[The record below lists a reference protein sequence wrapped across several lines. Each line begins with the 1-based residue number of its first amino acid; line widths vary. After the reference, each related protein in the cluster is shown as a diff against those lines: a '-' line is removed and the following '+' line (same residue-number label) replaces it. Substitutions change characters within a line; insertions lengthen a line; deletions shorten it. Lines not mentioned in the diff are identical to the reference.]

1 MASNIKETLEVNVK
15 LNQSSFKEIE
25 AIAAN
30 VVNSFSNAG
39 ISIQNSMIVAL
50 SNVSNSM
57 SMLGDSTQASSDDII
72 NNVKL
77 ISSNIET
84 LDVAI
89 KKTSEGESF
98 GGLRSAVSETSDTII
113 QKFDGAYGAISDVIA
128 TAIKFKPFEEAIKK
142 NEAAITAFS
151 IAMKSAKAIV
161 EIVNLFK
168 SASSVVTTLA
178 SAQQVATV
186 STTVLTGA
194 VSALKIMMGGL
205 VVGAIAALVVGL
217 FTLSQNVSDNVKNIR
232 EQREAI
238 DETTKA
244 MDEMNAAS
252 QMEFKD
258 NSAPIDLQQKYLDGL
273 MANIDAEG
281 KFIGEKEK
289 LAFWLDE
296 LNKSYPDLQLSYDQE
311 TGQIMTQN
319 GLLSENIG
327 LVEDLIKSKR
337 AQAYLDAYQ
346 DDYVE
351 NLKMQ
356 KDSIDELAVAQAEYN
371 ALKEKEAN
379 GELTGDDKKAM
390 DEQAQNIELLKQN
403 IQTAGVAMEEYENIA
418 SKVANKDYEGALN
431 TIYGG
436 DIQLYDPEKG
446 AEQLAILQEQ
456 AATVKSQL
464 DALTQEVAEDPSM
477 ANSLSDKIEA
487 LNAQYEAS
495 KEQLALAQENFDT
508 QMKTD
513 QEIAAPELAG
523 EYSENF
529 KKVATTGMQTAG
541 EESGEAF
548 ETASQSYI
556 DSIIFPDKKVKVVAE
571 YENFDLLN
579 RYTTNA
585 YAQGNASFDNS
596 QNQNGVIQPFS
607 TGAMVGT
614 SRKIIG
620 SLQRRVISTIKV
632 GIPRPNLI
640 LDNAGSTAITQNVS
654 FNQPIQKPSD
664 VTRAMQKA
672 SRNLRKVK

>member
-1 MASNIKETLEVNVK
+1 MASNIKETLEVNIK

-25 AIAAN
+25 SIAAN
-30 VVNSFSNAG
+30 ITNSFSNAG
-39 ISIQNSMIVAL
+39 ILIQNNMSTAL

-57 SMLGDSTQASSDDII
+57 GMLGDTTQASSDDII
-72 NNVKL
+72 NNVKS

-84 LDVAI
+84 LDLTI
-89 KKTSEGESF
+89 KKTSDGNNF
-98 GGLRSAVSETSDTII
+98 GGLRSSVNETSDTII
-113 QKFDGAYGAISDVIA
+113 QKFDGAHGAISDVIA
-128 TAIKFKPFEEAIKK
+128 TASKFKPFEEAIKK
-142 NEAAITAFS
+142 NEAAIIAFS
-151 IAMKSAKAIV
+151 VAIKSAKAIV

-168 SASSVVTTLA
+168 GASTVIAGVSMA
-178 SAQQVATV
+178 EQVATV

-217 FTLSQNVSDNVKNIR
+217 FSLSQNVGDNVKKIR
-232 EQREAI
+232 EQKEAI
-238 DETTKA
+238 EETSKA
-244 MDEMNAAS
+244 MEEMNAAS
-252 QMEFKD
+252 KMEFEN
-258 NSAPIDLQQKYLDGL
+258 NSAPIDLQQKYLDSL
-273 MANIDAEG
+273 MSSIDAEG
-281 KFIGEKEK
+281 KFVGEKEK
-289 LAFWLDE
+289 LAFWLAE
-296 LNKSYPDLQLSYDQE
+296 LNKSYPDLQLNYDEE

-356 KDSIDELAVAQAEYN
+356 KESIDQLAVAQAEYN
-371 ALKEKEAN
+371 ALKEKEAK
-379 GELTGDDKKAM
+379 GELTGNDKKAM
-390 DEQAQNIELLKQN
+390 EEQAQTIELLKSN
-403 IQTAGVAMEEYENIA
+403 IQNAGVAMEEYESIA

-436 DIQLYDPEKG
+436 NIQLYDPEKG
-446 AEQLAILQEQ
+446 AEQIALLEEQ

-464 DALTQEVAEDPSM
+464 DALAENVAEDPSM

-495 KEQLALAQENFDT
+495 KEQLALARENFDT

-513 QEIAAPELAG
+513 QEETAPTMGKDYAESYKTAAVKGMDDAG
-523 EYSENF
+523 
-529 KKVATTGMQTAG
+529 KK
-541 EESGEAF
+541 SGEAF

-571 YENFDLLN
+571 YENFDWMGG
-579 RYTTNA
+579 YTS
-585 YAQGNASFDNS
+585 NASSYIKSSFDDS
-596 QNQNGVIQPFS
+596 QQQNESVIQPFS
-607 TGAMVGT
+607 TGSMVGA

-654 FNQPIQKPSD
+654 FNQPIQKP
-664 VTRAMQKA
+664 
-672 SRNLRKVK
+672 